1 MTKPQARS
9 LHGLFSALY
18 DKPYILL
25 VLTPLFWGGNMVAGK
40 MALGQ
45 VDPYTL
51 IVLRWAGALLA
62 ILPFAWPNL
71 RRDWPV
77 IRRSWPILAF
87 YGAVGFATFN
97 VMMYVAA
104 YFTSA
109 VNASLE
115 QSLIPV
121 TVMLG
126 NFLIFGVRARPLQ
139 IIGVI
144 ITIVGLM
151 FTATH
156 GDPSRIL
163 TLSINFG
170 DGLVLLACIAYSAY
184 SLTLRYRPEIHWTS
198 FLATTFTA
206 ALVAG
211 IVFQLVLGGGITA
224 LPTGIAAMTPKGWW
238 IVFYVA
244 FLPSVVSQLFYARG
258 VQLIGPNRASIFNN
272 LIPVY
277 GTLLSIIIL
286 AEPIETYHLITAVLV
301 VAGIALAEI
310 SVRRQTQDSEP
321 VQLASK
327 TR

>member
-1 MTKPQARS
+1 
-9 LHGLFSALY
+9 
-18 DKPYILL
+18 
-25 VLTPLFWGGNMVAGK
+25 
-40 MALGQ
+40 MAVGQ

-62 ILPFAWPNL
+62 ILPFALPHL
-71 RRDWPV
+71 RRDWPA
-77 IRRSWPILAF
+77 IKHSWPILAF

-109 VNASLE
+109 VNSSIE

-126 NFLIFGVRARPLQ
+126 NFLIFGVRAKLLQ
-139 IIGVI
+139 IIGVL
-144 ITIVGLM
+144 ITIIGLL

-184 SLTLRYRPEIHWTS
+184 SLALRYRPAIHWTS

-206 ALVAG
+206 ALIAG
-211 IVFQLVLGGGITA
+211 FVYQVIFSGGFGA

-244 FLPSVVSQLFYARG
+244 FLPSVISQLFYARG
-258 VQLIGPNRASIFNN
+258 VELIGPNRASVFNN

-277 GTLLSIIIL
+277 GTLLSIVIL
-286 AEPIETYHLITAVLV
+286 AEPIESYHLITGVLV
-301 VAGIALAEI
+301 VVGIVMAEV
-310 SVRRQTQDSEP
+310 SARR
-321 VQLASK
+321 
-327 TR
+327 R

>member
-1 MTKPQARS
+1 MTKPQAR
-9 LHGLFSALY
+9 LEGGLFSAIY
-18 DKPYILL
+18 DRPYLL
-25 VLTPLFWGGNMVAGK
+25 LIVTPLFWGGNMVAGK
-40 MALGQ
+40 MAVGQ

-62 ILPFAWPNL
+62 ILPFALPHL
-71 RRDWPV
+71 RRDWGT
-77 IRRSWPILAF
+77 IRKSWPILAF

-109 VNASLE
+109 VNSSIE

-139 IIGVI
+139 IIGVL
-144 ITIVGLM
+144 ITIIGLL

-156 GDPSRIL
+156 GDLSRIL

-198 FLATTFTA
+198 FLAVTFTA
-206 ALVAG
+206 ALIAG
-211 IVFQLVLGGGITA
+211 FIYQVLFGGGVTA

-258 VQLIGPNRASIFNN
+258 VQLIGPNRASVFNN

-277 GTLLSIIIL
+277 GTLLSIAIL
-286 AEPIETYHLITAVLV
+286 SEPIETYHLITGALV
-301 VAGIALAEI
+301 VIGIVMAEMAARARP
-310 SVRRQTQDSEP
+310 S
-321 VQLASK
+321 SK
-327 TR
+327 AP